1 MWKIQ
6 LCIHAYLRV
15 RFALSTLRTHSLLHS
30 YARNVSELACT
41 LSSLKYMELANKTV
55 LSFTSF
61 PVGISHILRQREVMI
76 EENTKS

>member
-15 RFALSTLRTHSLLHS
+15 RFALSTLRTHSLSHS

-41 LSSLKYMELANKTV
+41 LSSLKLANKTV